1 MLSLPQRER
10 PELLDL
16 HAGNLP
22 EVRRSLAD
30 IQRINTYLGGAAPV
44 CRAVWDLVGDR
55 PSATVLD
62 IGTGNADIPRRLA
75 KQAQK
80 RGVDLTLIGLDIN
93 ARHLQIAREACARY
107 PQIELLGADAF
118 ALPLANQSV
127 DVIFSTLFLHHFR
140 KGQIQSLLQ
149 EFTRVARVGWT
160 MHDQIRHP
168 LPLWFFRVARPV
180 LARSYL
186 TRYDAVASIYRAYTL
201 AEMREIAA
209 PFAGAQVEE
218 HFPFRLSVTWKRPSM
233 ARFGHF
239 AVQK

>member
-22 EVRRSLAD
+22 EVRRSLGD
-30 IQRINTYLGGAAPV
+30 IQRINTYLGGAKPV
-44 CRAVWDLVGDR
+44 CNAVWNLVGER
-55 PSATVLD
+55 PRATVLD

-75 KQAQK
+75 RQARK
-80 RGVDLTLIGLDIN
+80 RGVDLTIIGLDIN
-93 ARHLQIAREACARY
+93 ARHLQIAREETADFPA
-107 PQIELLGADAF
+107 IHLIGADAF
-118 ALPLANQSV
+118 ALPLADQSV
-127 DVIFSTLFLHHFR
+127 DIVFSTLFLHHFR
-140 KGQIQSLLQ
+140 APQIQSLLT

-160 MHDQIRHP
+160 MHDQIRNR

-201 AEMREIAA
+201 DEMRQIVA
-209 PFAGAQVEE
+209 PFAGAEVQE
-218 HFPFRLSVTWKRPSM
+218 HFPYRLSASWQRP
-233 ARFGHF
+233 
-239 AVQK
+239 